1 MSWLPCPVETDPAIY
16 AGADDW
22 PRISIVTPSFNQA
35 QFLEET
41 IRSVLLQN
49 YPNLQYIVIDGG
61 STDGSVEIIQKYAP
75 WLDHWESQ
83 KDRGQSHA
91 INKGLKR
98 CDGHWF
104 NWINS
109 DDCLLPGALA
119 AIGRAR
125 PEAVLVSGAEV
136 TGPSLRQ
143 TKPLGRTKLG
153 PTLEEAIVNQY
164 TCQQGIFFKT
174 KEVKE
179 LGGVREELHYVMDFD
194 LIVRLLLKHGLERVQ
209 EIPETVAFFR
219 QHGEAKTATVAQKFL
234 EEERGIF
241 FGLGQYL
248 GCQPELL
255 KHLKGVEKGEV
266 SCDGLGRLNSA
277 RFGELMAVRFW
288 WGEVV
293 EQAWRRRDFHQ
304 FRKEARR
311 FFKTYPE
318 ISSPRIRKLSALARL
333 PDPVLSMISWFR
345 VGR

>member
-1 MSWLPCPVETDPAIY
+1 M
-16 AGADDW
+16 
-22 PRISIVTPSFNQA
+22 
-35 QFLEET
+35 
-41 IRSVLLQN
+41 LLQN
-49 YPNLQYIVIDGG
+49 YPNLQYIVMDGG
-61 STDGSVEIIQKYAP
+61 STDGSVEIIKKYAP
-75 WLDHWESQ
+75 WLDHWESE

-91 INKGLKR
+91 INKGLER

-125 PEAVLVSGAEV
+125 SDAVLVSGAEV
-136 TGPSLRQ
+136 TGPNLRE
-143 TKPLGRTKLG
+143 TKQLGRTKLG

-164 TCQQGIFFKT
+164 TCQQGVFFKT

-194 LIVRLLLKHGLERVQ
+194 LILRLLLKHGLESVQ

-219 QHGEAKTATVAQKFL
+219 QHGEAKTATMAQKFL
-234 EEERGIF
+234 EEENRIF
-241 FGLGQYL
+241 FGLGQSL

-255 KHLKGVEKGEV
+255 KRLKGAKKGGNP
-266 SCDGLGRLNSA
+266 SGGTGRLNPR
-277 RFGELMAVRFW
+277 RFEELMAVRFW

-293 EQAWRRRDFHQ
+293 EQAWKRSDFHR
-304 FRKEARR
+304 FRQEARH
-311 FFKTYPE
+311 FQNTYPG
-318 ISSPRIRKLSALARL
+318 ISSTRIRKLSALARL
-333 PDPVLSMISWFR
+333 PDPVLSMISKFR